1 MKKVLLILICAL
13 CLSSCGT
20 LFTPSRQ
27 AITFV
32 GTPETKIFDNSKKLG
47 EIDESGTAIIPI
59 KKKLFNKTL
68 IAKKE
73 GYKNTPI
80 VLESTLNPVSIINLT
95 NLFAWVIDLATE
107 KCCKWDSDVIEFEM
121 EKEGIVK

>member
-1 MKKVLLILICAL
+1 MKKVLSMLICVL

-20 LFTPSRQ
+20 LFTPSKQ

-32 GTPETKIFDNSKKLG
+32 GMPQTKIFDNSKKLG

-68 IAKKE
+68 IAKKK

>member
-1 MKKVLLILICAL
+1 M
-13 CLSSCGT
+13 
-20 LFTPSRQ
+20 PQ
-27 AITFV
+27 
-32 GTPETKIFDNSKKLG
+32 TKIFDNSKKIG

>member
-32 GTPETKIFDNSKKLG
+32 GTPETKIFDNSQKLG
-47 EIDESGTAIIPI
+47 EIDEGGTAIIPI
-59 KKKLFNKTL
+59 RKKLFNKTL

-73 GYKNTPI
+73 GYKNTLI

-95 NLFAWVIDLATE
+95 NLFAWAIDLATG

-121 EKEGIVK
+121 EKEETAK

>member
-1 MKKVLLILICAL
+1 MLFRSCAL

-59 KKKLFNKTL
+59 RKKLFNKTL